1 MRRRLGGG
9 MLRNRGC
16 DVDFDAESDLAMSIS
31 LRGSLKDFGI
41 ADVFQLIGQQRKTG
55 ILEFSDR
62 DEKIRL
68 LFDRGA
74 VVSAAPVGQWT
85 YAAFGEM
92 LMRCGLLTRDRVDD
106 LRRDC
111 QASAQTLQSVAIA
124 RGWLSL
130 EELRQIEDLLTRET
144 ILSVL
149 RWQVGSFDFTAEE
162 VEHDREFDSL
172 LGAEQI
178 LMDGLRMVDEWQ
190 TFARL
195 VPSESTV
202 FRRAL
207 SFEQYRARAAG
218 EPQQQIANAE
228 RVLNLIDGRLSVRR
242 VIDLSLLGAFEAVRA
257 LAQLHGSQVIETVDS
272 ASQPAAREDEPTLA
286 SRPSRIR
293 SAAAVAVPLI
303 VLLVVTVLLQV
314 QSGSDT
320 PDAFSIRR
328 LTAFDSSL
336 QAYERQRIRHALEV
350 YRFEHGEW
358 PPSLEA
364 LESER
369 LLTREALAAAN
380 GRPYYYANRGDGA
393 WLLAPDR

>member
-1 MRRRLGGG
+1 
-9 MLRNRGC
+9 
-16 DVDFDAESDLAMSIS
+16 MSVS

-55 ILEFSDR
+55 ILEFSGK

-92 LMRCGLLTRDRVDD
+92 LMRCGFLTRDRADA
-106 LRRDC
+106 LRREC
-111 QASAQTLQSVAIA
+111 ESSAQTLPNVAIA
-124 RGWLSL
+124 RGWLNP

-149 RWQVGSFDFTAEE
+149 RWQVGSFDFTAEA

-190 TFARL
+190 TFASL
-195 VPSESTV
+195 VPSESTI
-202 FRRAL
+202 FRRVL
-207 SFEQYRARAAG
+207 SFEQYRAGAAG
-218 EPQQQIANAE
+218 EPQQQVANAE
-228 RVLNLIDGRLSVRR
+228 RVLDLIDGRLPVRR

-257 LAQLHGSQVIETVDS
+257 LAQLHRSKIIETVDT
-272 ASQPAAREDEPTLA
+272 ASLTAVPEVESKALC
-286 SRPSRIR
+286 RPSRFR
-293 SAAAVAVPLI
+293 SLSAVAVPLI
-303 VLLVVTVLLQV
+303 ALLFVTLLIHL
-314 QSGSDT
+314 QSSSDT
-320 PDAFSIRR
+320 PDAFSITRPAA
-328 LTAFDSSL
+328 LDSAR
-336 QAYERQRIRHALEV
+336 QAYEKQRIRHALEI
-350 YRFEHGEW
+350 YRFDHGDW
-358 PPSLEA
+358 PRNLEA
-364 LESER
+364 LESDG
-369 LLTREALAAAN
+369 LLPREALASEN

>member
-1 MRRRLGGG
+1 
-9 MLRNRGC
+9 
-16 DVDFDAESDLAMSIS
+16 MSIS

-55 ILEFSDR
+55 ILEFSGN

-92 LMRCGLLTRDRVDD
+92 LTRCGLLTRDRADD
-106 LRRDC
+106 LRREC
-111 QASAQTLQSVAIA
+111 EASAQTLQSVAIA

-190 TFARL
+190 TFAKL
-195 VPSESTV
+195 VPSESTI
-202 FRRAL
+202 FRRVL
-207 SFEQYRARAAG
+207 SFEQYRAGAAG
-218 EPQQQIANAE
+218 EPEQQIANAE

-257 LAQLHGSQVIETVDS
+257 LAQLHGSQVIETVAIESLPS
-272 ASQPAAREDEPTLA
+272 ARQDESNIA
-286 SRPSRIR
+286 SDPSRFR
-293 SAAAVAVPLI
+293 SLAAVALPLV
-303 VLLVVTVLLQV
+303 VLLILTALIQLQR
-314 QSGSDT
+314 GSET

-328 LTAFDSSL
+328 PTAFDGAL
-336 QAYERQRIRHALEV
+336 QAHEQQRIRHALEI
-350 YRFEHGEW
+350 YRFEHGKW
-358 PPSLEA
+358 PRSLEA
-364 LESER
+364 LESEG
-369 LLTREALAAAN
+369 LLPREALASEN